1 VSATSDAPRAP
12 ASPEGWRVAVHAAL
26 CLLLQAAEQGR
37 LEAGEWTRADEL
49 REAGETLSAAWGEG
63 Q

>member
-1 VSATSDAPRAP
+1 
-12 ASPEGWRVAVHAAL
+12 VHAAL